1 MSLVI
6 PEEVA
11 TELGLRHRGTRTVV
25 YADEQREDRPVT
37 AVTIGIEN
45 LTTYTEAIV
54 GAAGS
59 QVLIGQVVLE
69 QLDLIADWRNRT
81 LTPRHPEGPVLA
93 IR

>member
-11 TELGLRHRGTRTVV
+11 TELGLRHRRAGR
-25 YADEQREDRPVT
+25 APVT
-37 AVTIGIEN
+37 IEVGN
-45 LTTYTEAIV
+45 FSTSVETIV
-54 GAAGS
+54 GPAGS

-69 QLDLIADWRNRT
+69 QLDLIADFTHRT

-93 IR
+93 IRALPLYVLD